1 LEISVVLPV
10 YIKTKEHLAMSV
22 KCLEL
27 ARKHTKLPYE
37 LVIVETCSDY
47 LKDYADVHI
56 YEKERTDVNKSCN
69 RSFKCASGQ
78 YIVGLTNDVFVSENW
93 LECLKECFQKEDC
106 GIATLASTESGNKK
120 ENKIIEEIYFPI
132 TMIPRWLFDKIG
144 YLDEDYKMYW
154 ADADFMVRNYEA
166 GYKMYR
172 NYNSVVSHSPGST
185 LYDEKKW
192 KEACNFGRTL
202 FNEKHKDCDLP
213 IFHKLR

>member
-27 ARKHTKLPYE
+27 ARKYTKLPYE

-69 RSFKCASGQ
+69 KGFKCASGQ

-106 GIATLASTESGNKK
+106 GISTLASTESGNKK
-120 ENKIIEEIYFPI
+120 EDKIEEDIYFPI
-132 TMIPRWLFDKIG
+132 TMIPKWLFDKIG

-154 ADADFMVRNYEA
+154 ADADFIVKTYKA
-166 GYKMYR
+166 GYKFYR
-172 NYNSVVSHSPGST
+172 NFNSVVSHNPGST

-192 KEACNFGRTL
+192 EEACNFGRNL